1 MTRFILYFL
10 IFLIIFRLLKSVIQA
25 LVTPRNPTQGAP
37 AGAPSAELK
46 KDPVCGTYVA
56 AGASLT
62 SVVGGQTMYF
72 CSEECRSKYGR

>member
-10 IFLIIFRLLKSVIQA
+10 VFLIIFRLLKSVIQA
-25 LVTPRNPTQGAP
+25 LVTPQKPAQEAP
-37 AGAPSAELK
+37 GGGPSAELK

-56 AGASLT
+56 AGASVT

-72 CSEECRSKYGR
+72 CSEECRSKYSR